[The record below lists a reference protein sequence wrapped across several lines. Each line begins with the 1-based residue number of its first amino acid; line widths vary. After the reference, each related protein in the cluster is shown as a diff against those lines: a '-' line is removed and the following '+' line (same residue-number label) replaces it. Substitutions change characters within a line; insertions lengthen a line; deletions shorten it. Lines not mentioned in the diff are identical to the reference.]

1 MTPVTTLAGM
11 KNEHTI
17 CGLIRKR
24 AEIASHIEHLQT
36 EFRKAISDPDHVDKA
51 IHLFDSSVELAGR

>member
-1 MTPVTTLAGM
+1 M